1 MEYRRLKRIGRLVR
15 KSRNNC
21 LFVLRTVRGSRE
33 GRKLLCSVY
42 CSLRLGPMRVLRTQL
57 GSFSS
62 SIAPPIGLC
71 VRDYA
76 PFTHTHIFHGPC
88 PPELWKWSFSIF
100 QELPPT
106 SFHEPPILLLRI
118 RQVFVASLEEYTG
131 VLGRVDPF
139 SIHLAVTDDVLMQA
153 LDSRIFFALS
163 EKRLNFSTSIS
174 RKALVR
180 CVTELHFSL

>member
-1 MEYRRLKRIGRLVR
+1 M
-15 KSRNNC
+15 
-21 LFVLRTVRGSRE
+21 
-33 GRKLLCSVY
+33 CSVY

-71 VRDYA
+71 VRGDA

-106 SFHEPPILLLRI
+106 SFHEPPILLLHI
-118 RQVFVASLEEYTG
+118 RQVFATSLEEYTG

-180 CVTELHFSL
+180 CVTELHFSLLFERTFFL